1 MKNKER
7 TEKKVLRMST
17 HAGLLVVVV
26 AIITLEVTGL
36 IQYYYSQRVIKQEAS
51 LRAESELRSAENE
64 IMGIVDQAEGAVRN
78 SLWVAEWCL
87 ENPDSLVRVPQRV
100 VANNP
105 VVVGSTIALVPGY
118 SKKHPLYAPYAS
130 RNPENGTIQ
139 TLSLATDDYDYP
151 SQEWFTK
158 PLEYQDGYWSEPY
171 YDEGGG
177 NMLMTTF
184 SMPVKDSNGEIAAVL
199 TADIS
204 LKWLTELMGS
214 IKVYPNA
221 FNTVVSRSGQI
232 LVCPVES
239 LVMNK
244 NVAQFAAESADSDAL
259 NSINEA
265 MLSGQE
271 GEMAV
276 RYKGERNRIYF
287 APVERTGWS
296 LSIVVPEKEMFASV
310 RQIGVVVAILQLL
323 GVVMIIIILHVT
335 VRNQLKYKAL
345 NTQKERMG
353 KELEI
358 AKEIQMSMIPKT
370 FPPYPE
376 RGDID
381 IYASIV
387 PAKEVGGDLFDFFIL
402 DEKLYFC
409 IGDVSG
415 KGVPASL
422 VMAVTRSLFR
432 TLAAHE
438 KSPGRIVT
446 TMNKSMS
453 DMNES
458 MMFVTFFCGVLD
470 MKSGHLRYCN
480 AGHNAPVFLTTTKA
494 LLPVVPNMPLGIV
507 PDGAFQEQETDLQYD
522 DTLFLYTDGVTEAEN
537 ASHELFGEDR
547 MMDVLS
553 GLKGSRDHLKAMQTA
568 IDAFVGE
575 APQSDDLTMLI
586 IHYLNET
593 KPDTSERHLLI
604 HNDIQQ
610 IPQLADFVETIAAEK
625 HLDHSLT
632 LSLNLAL
639 EEAVTN
645 VIMYAYPEGTDGL
658 VDIEAIIRKDS
669 LSFVISDSGQAFD
682 PTAQPDADI
691 TESLEERPIGG
702 LGIYLV
708 RNIMDNLS
716 YERSD
721 GKNIF
726 TMTKNI

>member
-1 MKNKER
+1 MMNKET
-7 TEKKVLRMST
+7 TEKKVKSMS
-17 HAGLLVVVV
+17 AGAGLLLVVV
-26 AIITLEVTGL
+26 AAITLELTGL
-36 IQYYYSQRVIKQEAS
+36 IQYYYSQRGIKEEAS
-51 LRAESELRSAENE
+51 LRAQSELRSAENE
-64 IMGIVDQAEGAVRN
+64 IMGIVDLAEGAVRN
-78 SLWVAEWCL
+78 NLWVAEWCL
-87 ENPDSLVRVPQRV
+87 ENPDSLVRVPQRI

-105 VVVGSTIALVPGY
+105 VVVGSTIALKPGY
-118 SKKHPLYAPYAS
+118 SKKYPLYSPYAT
-130 RNPENGTIQ
+130 RNPENGEIQ

-158 PLEYQDGYWSEPY
+158 PLELQDGYWSEPY

-184 SMPVKDSNGEIAAVL
+184 SMPVRDSNGEMAAVL

-204 LKWLTELMGS
+204 LEWLTELMGS

-232 LVCPVES
+232 MVCPIET

-244 NVAQFAAESADSDAL
+244 NVSQFAAESADSEAL

-265 MLSGQE
+265 MLSGHE

-276 RYKGERNRIYF
+276 RYKGEENRIYF

-296 LSIVVPEKEMFASV
+296 LSIVVPEKEMFAGV
-310 RQIGVVVAILQLL
+310 RKVGGLVTLLQLL
-323 GVVMIIIILHVT
+323 GVAMIAIILRVIAK
-335 VRNQLKYKAL
+335 NQMKYKAL

-358 AKEIQMSMIPKT
+358 AKDIQMSMIPKI

-387 PAKEVGGDLFDFFIL
+387 SAKEVGGDLFDFFIA

-446 TMNKSMS
+446 AINESMS

-458 MMFVTFFCGVLD
+458 TMFVTFFCGVLD

-480 AGHNAPVFLTTTKA
+480 AGHNSPVLLNTTKS
-494 LLPVVPNMPLGIV
+494 LLPVESNVPLGIISGFV
-507 PDGAFQEQETDLQYD
+507 FQEQETDMQYD
-522 DTLFLYTDGVTEAEN
+522 DAIFLYTDGVTEAEDV
-537 ASHELFGEDR
+537 SHELFGEER
-547 MMDVLS
+547 MMNVLS
-553 GLKGSRDHLKAMQTA
+553 GLKGSRAHLEEMQKALN
-568 IDAFVGE
+568 AFVGE
-575 APQSDDLTMLI
+575 APQSDDITMLI

-610 IPQLADFVETIAAEK
+610 IPQLADFVETIAEEK

-658 VDIEAIIRKDS
+658 VDIEAILRDDS
-669 LSFVISDSGQAFD
+669 LSFVISDSGQSFD
-682 PTAQPDADI
+682 PTAQPEAD
-691 TESLEERPIGG
+691 TSLDVEERQVGG

-708 RNIMDNLS
+708 RSIMDNVS
-716 YERSD
+716 YERNG
-721 GKNIF
+721 GKNILS
-726 TMTKNI
+726 MTKNI

>member
-1 MKNKER
+1 MNKET
-7 TEKKVLRMST
+7 TEKKVKSMS
-17 HAGLLVVVV
+17 AGAGLLLVVV
-26 AIITLEVTGL
+26 AAITLELTGL
-36 IQYYYSQRVIKQEAS
+36 IQYYYSQRGIKEEAS
-51 LRAESELRSAENE
+51 LRAQSELRSAENE
-64 IMGIVDQAEGAVRN
+64 IMGIVNLAEGAVRN
-78 SLWVAEWCL
+78 NLWVAEWCL
-87 ENPDSLVRVPQRV
+87 ENPDSLVRVPQRI

-105 VVVGSTIALVPGY
+105 VVVGSTIALMPGY
-118 SKKHPLYAPYAS
+118 SKKYPLYAPYAT
-130 RNPENGTIQ
+130 RNPENGEIQ

-158 PLEYQDGYWSEPY
+158 PLELQDGYWSEPY

-184 SMPVKDSNGEIAAVL
+184 SMPVRDSNGEMAAVL

-204 LKWLTELMGS
+204 LEWLTELMGS

-232 LVCPVES
+232 MVCPIET

-244 NVAQFAAESADSDAL
+244 NVSQFAAESADSEAL

-265 MLSGQE
+265 MLSGHE

-276 RYKGERNRIYF
+276 RYKGEENRIYF

-296 LSIVVPEKEMFASV
+296 LSIVVPEKEMFAGV
-310 RQIGVVVAILQLL
+310 RKVGGLVTLLQLL
-323 GVVMIIIILHVT
+323 GVAMIAIILRVIAK
-335 VRNQLKYKAL
+335 NQMKYKAL
-345 NTQKERMG
+345 NIQKERMG

-358 AKEIQMSMIPKT
+358 AKDIQMSMIPKI

-387 PAKEVGGDLFDFFIL
+387 SAKEVGGDLFDFFIT

-422 VMAVTRSLFR
+422 VMAVTRSQFR

-446 TMNKSMS
+446 AMNESMS

-458 MMFVTFFCGVLD
+458 TMFVTFFCGVLD

-480 AGHNAPVFLTTTKA
+480 AGHNAPVILNTTKS
-494 LLPVVPNMPLGIV
+494 LLPVEPNVPLGIV
-507 PDGAFQEQETDLQYD
+507 SGFVFQEQETDMLYD
-522 DTLFLYTDGVTEAEN
+522 DALFLYTDGVTEAEN
-537 ASHELFGEDR
+537 ASHELFGEER
-547 MMDVLS
+547 MMNTLS
-553 GLKGSRDHLKAMQTA
+553 GLKGSRAHLEEMQKALN
-568 IDAFVGE
+568 AFVGE
-575 APQSDDLTMLI
+575 APQSDDITMLI

-593 KPDTSERHLLI
+593 IPDASERHLLI

-610 IPQLADFVETIAAEK
+610 IPQLADFVETIAEEK

-658 VDIEAIIRKDS
+658 VDIEAIIREHS
-669 LSFVISDSGQAFD
+669 LSFVISDSGKAFD
-682 PTAQPDADI
+682 PTAQPDAD
-691 TESLEERPIGG
+691 TSLSAENRQVGG

-708 RNIMDNLS
+708 RNIMDNVS
-716 YERSD
+716 YERNS
-721 GKNIF
+721 GKNIL

>member
-1 MKNKER
+1 M
-7 TEKKVLRMST
+7 
-17 HAGLLVVVV
+17 
-26 AIITLEVTGL
+26 
-36 IQYYYSQRVIKQEAS
+36 
-51 LRAESELRSAENE
+51 
-64 IMGIVDQAEGAVRN
+64 
-78 SLWVAEWCL
+78 
-87 ENPDSLVRVPQRV
+87 
-100 VANNP
+100 
-105 VVVGSTIALVPGY
+105 
-118 SKKHPLYAPYAS
+118 
-130 RNPENGTIQ
+130 
-139 TLSLATDDYDYP
+139 
-151 SQEWFTK
+151 
-158 PLEYQDGYWSEPY
+158 
-171 YDEGGG
+171 
-177 NMLMTTF
+177 
-184 SMPVKDSNGEIAAVL
+184 
-199 TADIS
+199 
-204 LKWLTELMGS
+204 KWLTELMGS

>member
-1 MKNKER
+1 MNKET
-7 TEKKVLRMST
+7 TEKKVKSMS
-17 HAGLLVVVV
+17 AGAGLLLVVV
-26 AIITLEVTGL
+26 AAITLELTGL
-36 IQYYYSQRVIKQEAS
+36 IQYYYSQRGIKEEAS
-51 LRAESELRSAENE
+51 LRAQSELRSAENE
-64 IMGIVDQAEGAVRN
+64 IMGIVDLAEGAVRN
-78 SLWVAEWCL
+78 NLWVAEWCL
-87 ENPDSLVRVPQRV
+87 ENPDSLVRVPQRI

-105 VVVGSTIALVPGY
+105 VVVGSTIALKPGY
-118 SKKHPLYAPYAS
+118 SKKYPLYSPYAT
-130 RNPENGTIQ
+130 RNPENGEIQ

-158 PLEYQDGYWSEPY
+158 PLELQDGYWSEPY

-184 SMPVKDSNGEIAAVL
+184 SMPVRDSNGEMAAVL

-204 LKWLTELMGS
+204 LEWLTELMGS

-232 LVCPVES
+232 MVCPIET

-244 NVAQFAAESADSDAL
+244 NVSQFAAESADSEAL

-265 MLSGQE
+265 MLSGHE

-276 RYKGERNRIYF
+276 RYKGEENRIYF

-296 LSIVVPEKEMFASV
+296 LSIVVPEKEMFAGV
-310 RQIGVVVAILQLL
+310 RKVGGLVTLLQLL
-323 GVVMIIIILHVT
+323 GVAMIAIILRVIAK
-335 VRNQLKYKAL
+335 NQMKYKAL

-358 AKEIQMSMIPKT
+358 AKDIQMSMIPKI

-387 PAKEVGGDLFDFFIL
+387 SAKEVGGDLFDFFIA

-446 TMNKSMS
+446 AINESMS

-458 MMFVTFFCGVLD
+458 TMFVTFFCGVLD

-480 AGHNAPVFLTTTKA
+480 AGHNSPVLLNTTKS
-494 LLPVVPNMPLGIV
+494 LLPVESNVPLGIISGFV
-507 PDGAFQEQETDLQYD
+507 FQEQETDMQYD
-522 DTLFLYTDGVTEAEN
+522 DAIFLYTDGVTEAEDV
-537 ASHELFGEDR
+537 SHELFGEER
-547 MMDVLS
+547 MMNVLS
-553 GLKGSRDHLKAMQTA
+553 GLKGSRAHLEEMQKALN
-568 IDAFVGE
+568 AFVGE
-575 APQSDDLTMLI
+575 APQSDDITMLI

-610 IPQLADFVETIAAEK
+610 IPQLADFVETIAEEK

-658 VDIEAIIRKDS
+658 VDIEAILRDDS
-669 LSFVISDSGQAFD
+669 LSFVISDSGQSFD
-682 PTAQPDADI
+682 PTAQPEAD
-691 TESLEERPIGG
+691 TSLDVEERQVGG

-708 RNIMDNLS
+708 RSIMDNVS
-716 YERSD
+716 YERNG
-721 GKNIF
+721 GKNILS
-726 TMTKNI
+726 MTKNI